1 MARADSKAVVGLHA
15 NGFASV
21 PQDRRRAP
29 RSLNTASEGL
39 SSLEALGFPKPDLVR
54 WRSWNGFFAMS
65 RSPEQKSMLSSC
77 IDDKE

>member
-39 SSLEALGFPKPDLVR
+39 SSLAALGFPKPDLVKVTLVE
-54 WRSWNGFFAMS
+54 WLFCDVAES
-65 RSPEQKSMLSSC
+65 RAKKYAEFVHRR
-77 IDDKE
+77 